1 MTIDIDALETLAKVA
16 GGDEWTQ
23 TYATST
29 NLARVWLP
37 DGDAVCQC
45 FGNIGHQPEA
55 IDADD
60 VSEYIAAANPA
71 AILAIIAEVR
81 ALREDKAR
89 YRYLRERRFYYAD
102 NPNTSMYHKAGV
114 DSGYL
119 HVKTIDR
126 EGLDAAI
133 DVARKE
139 KA

>member
-1 MTIDIDALETLAKVA
+1 MSVDLDELERLAK
-16 GGDEWTQ
+16 
-23 TYATST
+23 
-29 NLARVWLP
+29 
-37 DGDAVCQC
+37 
-45 FGNIGHQPEA
+45 
-55 IDADD
+55 
-60 VSEYIAAANPA
+60 A
-71 AILAIIAEVR
+71 AITRGLPGDRMMFALKAMDPEGMLALIAEVR
-81 ALREDKAR
+81 ALREDAER

>member
-1 MTIDIDALETLAKVA
+1 VIDLEKT
-16 GGDEWTQ
+16 EEI
-23 TYATST
+23 ATSG
-29 NLARVWLP
+29 RP
-37 DGDAVCQC
+37 
-45 FGNIGHQPEA
+45 F
-55 IDADD
+55 
-60 VSEYIAAANPA
+60 VSDWSKNT
-71 AILAIIAEVR
+71 ILALIAEVR
-81 ALREDKAR
+81 ALREDAER

>member
-71 AILAIIAEVR
+71 AILALIAEVR
-81 ALREDKAR
+81 ALREDAGC
-89 YRYLRERRFYYAD
+89 YRWLRDQTKDNRMEMVNNTDSDMDRF
-102 NPNTSMYHKAGV
+102 
-114 DSGYL
+114 
-119 HVKTIDR
+119 ID
-126 EGLDAAI
+126 EQIAKEAA
-133 DVARKE
+133 
-139 KA
+139 